1 LAEKKVRKPRA
12 KKEIAQISNIEE
24 REAHLVFDYF
34 TKTVKIY
41 TNNAVV
47 INRIAKKGVEY
58 KDETTVNGKVY
69 GRFYELA
76 FKDMAKV
83 ISAGIYR

>member
-1 LAEKKVRKPRA
+1 MAEKKERKPKR
-12 KKEIAQISNIEE
+12 KRELAQISNIEE
-24 REAHLVFDYF
+24 REAHLTFDYY

-41 TNNAVV
+41 TNNTVV
-47 INRIAKKGVEY
+47 MGRIEAKGVEPT
-58 KDETTVNGKVY
+58 KQSMIGDKVY
-69 GRFYELA
+69 GRFYEVA